1 MSVTKLPLEQSATLT
16 LNAAL
21 TTIKTSLSV
30 LHFMF
35 IKKVLELLHDMDH
48 HI

>member
-1 MSVTKLPLEQSATLT
+1 MSVTKLLLEQSSTLT